1 MLVVCCL
8 YLTSWCVCLC
18 FALLGI
24 LLVVCCLVG
33 VFAYFGVCFYLLLC
47 GLVMFIDY
55 GVLIVNGLLFTCCVL
70 VLFRFPCCLLSFGD
84 LVCIV
89 DLPEVV
95 FWELWFVL
103 GLCFWL
109 LVGYCFGFCLYFDVY
124 FRLCL
129 GVVVI
134 FWVGGYLLNLLAGWL
149 FVIVRSMTLFWFD
162 LW

>member
-33 VFAYFGVCFYLLLC
+33 VFACFGVCFYLLLC

-103 GLCFWL
+103 VCVFDYL
-109 LVGYCFGFCLYFDVY
+109 LVIALGFVCILMFTLDCVWVWWWFFGL
-124 FRLCL
+124 
-129 GVVVI
+129 VVI
-134 FWVGGYLLNLLAGWL
+134 CWICLLVDCLL
-149 FVIVRSMTLFWFD
+149 
-162 LW
+162 